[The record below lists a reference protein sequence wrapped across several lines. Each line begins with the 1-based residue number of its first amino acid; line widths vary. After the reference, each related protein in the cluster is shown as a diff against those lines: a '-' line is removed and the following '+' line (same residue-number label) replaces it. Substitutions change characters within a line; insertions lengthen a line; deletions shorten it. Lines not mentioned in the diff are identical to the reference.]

1 MDRYEIFEV
10 NLGKNEF
17 ICFELFEVSVLNFSL
32 KEEIMRNIHVQH
44 VAKLSHYIIV
54 FYTQELGT
62 CFGNVCRSQVPALAI
77 YTGVRYLLWLYMQ
90 ELGTCFGDIR
100 RSQVPALALYAGVR
114 YLLWRYMQELDTCFG
129 DICGSQV
136 PALAIYAGVRYLLW
150 RYMQELGTCFGDIRR
165 SQVPALAI
173 YAGVRYLLWRYMQ
186 ELGTCFGDIRR
197 SQIPALVIY
206 ARVRYLLWQYRNF
219 TLGFIFLGLL
229 KPSFL
234 HLIQNQVGNQVTLLL
249 FVALNFISLK
259 FLAFEKRKDFVLS
272 SPN

>member
-32 KEEIMRNIHVQH
+32 KEEIMRNIHVLH

-100 RSQVPALALYAGVR
+100 R
-114 YLLWRYMQELDTCFG
+114 
-129 DICGSQV
+129 SQV